1 MTPPAPRDNIR
12 SGVWLLSDLA
22 LNIWALA
29 IVKALG
35 LDYSAFQIVFL
46 RACVG
51 LVLISPLIWRG
62 SASFRG
68 IAHLQLHLLRVAL
81 SVITLTSS
89 FFAIS
94 RVPFAVFT
102 AMNFTRPLVTMVMAA
117 LILGETI
124 GKRRWSAAAIAL
136 LGVLIALN
144 PDSVDWSCG
153 LAALALVILTGSG
166 AIIITR
172 RLRSAPEIVMMT
184 FYTAGLAAFSAPFA
198 VLNWTPVAPQHLPF
212 LILVGVFAQ
221 SAQLCFLRAHYFGE
235 AGFLSVLSYL
245 SLILSV
251 SVGYLAFNE
260 VPTPSFW
267 IGAVLVVSAA
277 LWVTLRAKPA
287 VQKPPPLP

>member
-1 MTPPAPRDNIR
+1 MSQDPPRDNIR
-12 SGVWLLSDLA
+12 GGVWLLSDLA

-29 IVKALG
+29 IVKSLG
-35 LDYSAFQIVFL
+35 LDYAAVQIVFL
-46 RACVG
+46 RASVG
-51 LVLISPLIWRG
+51 LILITPLIWRG
-62 SASFRG
+62 RSHFTH
-68 IAHLQLHLLRVAL
+68 IEHLPLHALRVAL
-81 SVITLTSS
+81 SVITLSAS
-89 FFAIS
+89 FYAIA

-144 PDSVDWSCG
+144 PNTVPPSLG

-166 AIIITR
+166 AIIATR
-172 RLRSAPEIVMMT
+172 RLRSAPEIVLMT
-184 FYTAGLAAFSAPFA
+184 FYTAGLAAFAAPFA
-198 VLNWTPVAPQHLPF
+198 ALNWTPIAPDHLPF
-212 LILVGVFAQ
+212 LLLVGVFAQ

-251 SVGYLAFNE
+251 SVGYLAFGE
-260 VPTPSFW
+260 VPSLSFW
-267 IGAVLVVSAA
+267 IGAILVVGAA
-277 LWVTLRAKPA
+277 LWVTLRART
-287 VQKPPPLP
+287 L

>member
-1 MTPPAPRDNIR
+1 MSQAAPRDNIR
-12 SGVWLLSDLA
+12 GGIWLLSDLA

-46 RACVG
+46 RAGVG
-51 LVLISPLIWRG
+51 LILISPLIWRG
-62 SASFRG
+62 RASFTR
-68 IAHLQLHLLRVAL
+68 IEHLPLHAFRIAL
-81 SVITLTSS
+81 SVITLTAS

-124 GKRRWSAAAIAL
+124 GKRRWTAAGAAL
-136 LGVLIALN
+136 VGVLIALN
-144 PDSVDWSCG
+144 PDSVEWSWG
-153 LAALALVILTGSG
+153 LAALVLVILTGSG
-166 AIIITR
+166 AIIVTR
-172 RLRSAPEIVMMT
+172 RLRAAPEIVMMT

-198 VLNWTPVAPQHLPF
+198 ALNWTPIQPEHLPF

-251 SVGYLAFNE
+251 SVGYFAFGE
-260 VPTPSFW
+260 VPTLSFW
-267 IGAVLVVSAA
+267 VGAVLVVGAA
-277 LWVTLRAKPA
+277 LWVTLRANKTA
-287 VQKPPPLP
+287 QKPPPAP

>member
-1 MTPPAPRDNIR
+1 MSQDPPRDNIR
-12 SGVWLLSDLA
+12 GGVWLLSDLA

-35 LDYSAFQIVFL
+35 LDYAAVQIVFL
-46 RACVG
+46 RALVG
-51 LVLISPLIWRG
+51 LILISPLIWRG
-62 SASFRG
+62 RASFKA
-68 IAHLQLHLLRVAL
+68 IEHFPLHALRVAL
-81 SVITLTSS
+81 SVITLSAS
-89 FFAIS
+89 FYAIA

-144 PDSVDWSCG
+144 PNTVPPSWG
-153 LAALALVILTGSG
+153 LAALALVIVTGSG
-166 AIIITR
+166 AIIATR
-172 RLRSAPEIVMMT
+172 RLRSAPEIVLMT
-184 FYTAGLAAFSAPFA
+184 FYTAGLAAFAGPFA
-198 VLNWTPVAPQHLPF
+198 ALNWTPIQPNHLPF
-212 LILVGVFAQ
+212 LLLVGVFAQ

-251 SVGYLAFNE
+251 SVGYFAFGE
-260 VPTPSFW
+260 VPTLSFW
-267 IGAVLVVSAA
+267 IGATLVVSAA
-277 LWVTLRAKPA
+277 LWVTLRAKQSI
-287 VQKPPPLP
+287 QKPPPAP